1 MHSKKYYLGTSDVD
15 AFLELKISSMFVML
29 QDAATEHAELLG
41 VGKSETIDKEL
52 FWVISRYSVSIIKM
66 PKYLDTVVVKTYPG
80 DDLKFIFPRYFQIED
95 EQGHVLIKASSTWCI
110 LDKATH
116 SVQMNPFEGRKLP
129 VEHHEGEEP
138 LPRKVM
144 KDEVRVVD
152 RRIVRYSD
160 IDLNSH
166 LNNTKYID
174 YFMDT
179 KSLDFYKSHRIK
191 HITINYEKEMLYGD
205 EVVLMSN
212 EKENE
217 YMVGLVNDNRIFEI
231 NIDYEK
237 R

>member
-41 VGKSETIDKEL
+41 VGKTETIDKGL
-52 FWVISRYSVSIIKM
+52 FWVISRYSVSIERM
-66 PKYLDTVVVKTYPG
+66 PRYLDTVVVKTYPG
-80 DDLKFIFPRYFQIED
+80 DDLRFIFPRYFQIED
-95 EQGHVLIKASSTWCI
+95 EQGNVLIRASSTWCV
-110 LDKATH
+110 LDKNTH
-116 SVQMNPFEGRKLP
+116 SVCMNPFNGKKLP
-129 VEHHEGEEP
+129 PEHYEGEEP
-138 LPRKVM
+138 LPRKVVT
-144 KDEVRVVD
+144 DEVRVVD
-152 RRIVRYSD
+152 KRVVRYSD

-205 EVVLMSN
+205 EVTLLSN
-212 EKENE
+212 EKDNE
-217 YMVGLVNDNRIFEI
+217 YIVGMVNDKRIFEI